1 MLPEITVLE
10 CLSLEVGWKHHVI
23 TAFLKE
29 EHKEK
34 EAAETKRA
42 ARKIRQRH
50 CCQVHRCVEQ

>member
-1 MLPEITVLE
+1 MLPETSVPE

-34 EAAETKRA
+34 TML
-42 ARKIRQRH
+42 
-50 CCQVHRCVEQ
+50 